1 MTSHCSVAPHVG
13 LAALLLI
20 GCARPTPRPR
30 LPTATGTYRLLDN
43 AVEVQL
49 PDSCGYVFNG
59 QQVPTDSLVVKLQS
73 IFAPKDSTS
82 RAIFVV
88 DNPRRAWT
96 DVERVADAARAAGGW
111 AFDAR
116 SSGRGQGF
124 TPVARPP
131 GLR

>member
-1 MTSHCSVAPHVG
+1 MASHCSVAPHVG
-13 LAALLLI
+13 LAALLFI
-20 GCARPTPRPR
+20 GCVRPTPRPR
-30 LPTATGTYRLLDN
+30 LPTATGAYRQLDD

-49 PDSCGYVFNG
+49 PDSGGYVFNG
-59 QQVPTDSLVVKLQS
+59 QRVPADSLVVLLQS

-82 RAIFVV
+82 RGIFVV
-88 DNPRRAWT
+88 DNPRRARA

-111 AFDAR
+111 AFDAL